1 MKKEKLKELYWKIY
15 RSVKGF
21 NLTKYLLD
29 RKEEK
34 LEEEITNKRDE
45 IEFFEGQIKRDEKR
59 IIDSGACIVIKEIEI
74 KALEINISKIIKV
87 INLYID

>member
-1 MKKEKLKELYWKIY
+1 MKIELKKAKEIY
-15 RSVKGF
+15 QTIKSFK
-21 NLTKYLLD
+21 LTKYLLD

-34 LEEEITNKRDE
+34 LSKQITNKRDE

-74 KALEINISKIIKV
+74 KALEINISKIVKV